1 LVMVATETLPLRSPA
16 RDRFSGFAFVALGI
30 NVFVVLWGA
39 LVRATGSGAG
49 CGDHWPLCNGVVVP
63 RAPAIQTVIEFTHRV
78 TSGLA
83 LVFVVGLCV
92 WCFLR
97 FPRGRQVRWAAGLS
111 VFFLFVEALL
121 GAGLVLLRLVGA
133 NASAGRAVYLAAH
146 LTNTLLLLAALT
158 ATAWMARAPERVF
171 RWRGLHTTVRIA
183 LAAAIVVSVTGA
195 IAALGDTLFPAASL
209 SAGFQQD
216 FSSASHILLRL
227 RGLHPV
233 LAIGSGIYFC
243 WVSLRLLRE
252 PWITIAARNTAIAI
266 MLLVCLQLFVG
277 TLNIA
282 LLAPVWMQITHLFLA
297 DLVWVALVIL
307 GLETGWQ
314 KNSCAMSNSS
324 PVIRL

>member
-1 LVMVATETLPLRSPA
+1 VATETLAVRSPA
-16 RDRFSGFAFVALGI
+16 RDRFSGFAFAALGI
-30 NVFVVLWGA
+30 NIFVVLWGA

-49 CGDHWPLCNGVVVP
+49 CGDHWPLCNGAVVP
-63 RAPAIQTVIEFTHRV
+63 QSPAIQTVIEFTHRV

-83 LVFVVGLCV
+83 LVFGVALCV
-92 WCFLR
+92 WCYLR

-111 VFFLFVEALL
+111 VFFLFLEASL
-121 GAGLVLLRLVGA
+121 GAGLVLLRYVGA

-158 ATAWMARAPERVF
+158 ATAWMARAPERTF
-171 RWRGLHTTVRIA
+171 RCRELPNPVRIA
-183 LAAAIVVSVTGA
+183 LGAAIAVSVTGA

-216 FSSASHILLRL
+216 FSSASHMLLRL
-227 RGLHPV
+227 RGLHPA
-233 LAIGSGIYFC
+233 LAIASGIFFC
-243 WVSLRLLRE
+243 WVALRILRE
-252 PWITIAARNTAIAI
+252 PRITTSARNTAMAI
-266 MLLVCLQLFVG
+266 MLLVCLQLFAGV
-277 TLNIA
+277 LNVA

-297 DLVWVALVIL
+297 DLVWVGLVVL

-324 PVIRL
+324 PVVRL